1 MSELKLSNGK
11 RKLVRVMVGEIWL
24 LANGGLNENQ
34 AVKRLERLS
43 AAAMQLQREITN
55 GGGTEAGPVCLAI
68 KEEVDEL
75 GKF

>member
-1 MSELKLSNGK
+1 MSELRLSNGK
-11 RKLVRVMVGEIWL
+11 RKLVRVMMGEIWL

-34 AVKRLERLS
+34 AVKHLERLS
-43 AAAMQLQREITN
+43 AAVMQLQREITN

-75 GKF
+75 GRF